1 MPATQIRWSTLFKLT
16 ELDFIP
22 EAPSVLKVSDEMVQA
37 ISWLTGAT
45 GHDRR
50 LLRCTDD
57 GALLVAD
64 AWSNYTAVESDELY
78 PQSGTNDTATASVPN
93 CGVLVATSGQLIKA
107 VFYRFYGG
115 PGETIYIPANYEYWY
130 SGSTYAVTVFVVPDP
145 DGTASYVGITTFN

>member
-1 MPATQIRWSTLFKLT
+1 MPAIQIRWSTLFKLT

-22 EAPSVLKVSDEMVQA
+22 DPPSVLKVSDELIQA

-64 AWSNYTAVESDELY
+64 AWSNYTAGATVYLDPESG
-78 PQSGTNDTATASVPN
+78 STAIIEGV
-93 CGVLVATSGQLIKA
+93 CDCVGVLVSTGSQIIKA
-107 VFYRFYGG
+107 TFVKEFNGS
-115 PGETIYIPANYEYWY
+115 GEDIYIPADYAYWY
-130 SGSTYAVTVFVVPDP
+130 PHAVYSVEVAVVPDP
-145 DGTASYVGITTFN
+145 NGTASNVGVTTFK